1 MNKSQAI
8 HNFWSGFGLT
18 AYDEMTVPD
27 DAKMP
32 YITYSVSTDSIDTAV
47 NMHASLWY
55 RTNSWKGISDKA
67 EEIAEAIVTMNPP
80 SIELDKGRLYIAK
93 GNPFAQRMA
102 DDDRTVKRMYLN
114 IKAEYLTN
122 F

>member
-1 MNKSQAI
+1 MTKAQAI
-8 HNFWSGFGLT
+8 HAFWSGFGLT

-32 YITYSVSTDSIDTAV
+32 YITYSVSTDSIDASV
-47 NMHASLWY
+47 SMHASLWY
-55 RTNSWKGISDKA
+55 RTNSWKDISEKADK
-67 EEIAEAIVTMNPP
+67 IAETIVTMNPP